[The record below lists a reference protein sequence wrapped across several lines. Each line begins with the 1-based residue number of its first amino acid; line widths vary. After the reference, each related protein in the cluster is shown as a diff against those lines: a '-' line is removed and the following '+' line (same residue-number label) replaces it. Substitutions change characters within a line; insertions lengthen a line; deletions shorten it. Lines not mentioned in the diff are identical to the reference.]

1 MRKLIHWRICQEITR
16 VGLRLSDE
24 CVDHVV
30 ALSGCRRGEAVD
42 HEQQGSVVW
51 AQFEYG
57 LVHCAGVEEGL
68 GSHGFRH
75 RGFLSVC
82 GSHVRLEHRQ

>member
-1 MRKLIHWRICQEITR
+1 M
-16 VGLRLSDE
+16 GLRLSDE